1 MRNRLFYVTSL
12 LKGEG
17 ENMFNLFRCTYHSIH
32 KMSKDKN
39 KNFVIGR
46 KHYVKRNLKKKERD
60 NEKFIKSELYKNSFL
75 EYNLKTDIYLKLN
88 ELGIMNPSRI
98 QMNVIPLL
106 LSEKKKN
113 YPSNNNNNNNINNI
127 YSSSNNNN
135 NNNSSSSHTFH
146 RDGII
151 SISRNNI
158 YNEILKNRIEINNYL
173 KKKNILIP
181 GKNNMY
187 NVEKYKNENNIEYN
201 YNNNHNTHTA
211 PNLMYPLNDDRE
223 KILSMNKNNE
233 KCFND
238 VYLIVSPNNSGKTL
252 SYFLPILDNFY
263 KSNERIM
270 KYLLNFYHFLNKY
283 NYKKC
288 KNKLYRKK
296 ERLRYA
302 HRRKD
307 ENLFFNISYEKY
319 KVNKRIIHMRTYKNY
334 SINNSYMKNKRN
346 NQLNSLRHKKNVF
359 FPYAIILTNTREA
372 ACELFC
378 LLKKFDINIE
388 LLSGGYLNKKKSI
401 KKYHVEYF
409 SDINRNY
416 NDKQENIWI
425 DTSYRGR
432 YEYVRNI
439 KEKTNDKIKPSGG
452 NERINYNID
461 LLIGTPDKIFE
472 KMENIKNKHLYNF
485 KFLKYFIIEESE
497 SLCNVFN
504 ERKLQLLFNHI
515 KKYTNMYYFRGLQK
529 CNEEDMEYHN
539 NRENSKYSNK
549 LLDKSI
555 EQSDEEGRKKIRKRV
570 SGNRFTIK
578 EIGVNDDMY
587 EHEVNDHKM
596 TDDKSNDNMYEHE
609 MNDHKMTDDK
619 SKDNMYEHEV
629 NDHKMTDDKSKDN
642 MYEHEMNNHKMTD
655 DKSKDNMYD
664 VVNKDDT
671 YSINSKD
678 RLEGDFNKIY
688 GFHNTNNNYINTRQV
703 VDDEIEKTQGELRPI
718 LEKGNNKEN
727 KINNEKKK
735 DIYIDNINIKNIKNT
750 LYSNIPISIFVS
762 STKTCAIS
770 EFLNNNIRSKYIQQ
784 IINISSHHI
793 DKDMKHIFINSK
805 NKEKVSLLLEILN
818 SKEINKGKISNN
830 YRNNLLYGNIYSGRN
845 YAFVCRYVIFCN
857 TRKSVMNI
865 REILEEL
872 EYKVSYIHNEMNY
885 KDRSRNYRDFKK
897 GKTNILICTNIL
909 SRGVKFDNCEIINY
923 DLSNNINDY
932 IYKTKNICGF
942 SNFDKNNNSL
952 TSFFNK
958 KTTNIVNDII
968 EGTVDKKQII
978 FQNLNK
984 KVSKMLKLQSK
995 YYDIVKKKK
1004 KYQKRGGRKA
1014 LHIAPKRNCLSKR
1027 NKILSKK
1034 LYFYHKMEI
1043 ERKRL
1048 IKKGILKG
1056 HEKIPRYPNR
1066 QAQEYDSNEYN
1077 SMNKLNDGSLQIL
1090 AKKRKT
1096 KRNINKN
1103 KEIQYDQDTIVL
1115 NNMPTY
1121 EEEASIKEK
1130 KYQKKT
1136 YF

>member
-1 MRNRLFYVTSL
+1 MRNRLFYVTSF
-12 LKGEG
+12 LKEEG
-17 ENMFNLFRCTYHSIH
+17 ENMFNMFRCTYHSIH

-46 KHYVKRNLKKKERD
+46 KRYVKRNLKKKERD

-88 ELGIMNPSRI
+88 ELGIMNPSSI

-106 LSEKKKN
+106 LDEKKKN
-113 YPSNNNNNNNINNI
+113 YPSNNNNNNNNNNI

-135 NNNSSSSHTFH
+135 NSSSHTLH

-158 YNEILKNRIEINNYL
+158 YNQILKNRIEINNYL
-173 KKKNILIP
+173 KKNNIFIP
-181 GKNNMY
+181 EKNNMY

-201 YNNNHNTHTA
+201 YNNNHNTHRA
-211 PNLMYPLNDDRE
+211 PNLMYHLNDDRE
-223 KILSMNKNNE
+223 KIISMNKNNE

-296 ERLRYA
+296 ERLRYV

-319 KVNKRIIHMRTYKNY
+319 KVNNRIIHMRTYKNY
-334 SINNSYMKNKRN
+334 SINNSYIKNKRN

-372 ACELFC
+372 ACELFS

-401 KKYHVEYF
+401 KKYHVEYLY
-409 SDINRNY
+409 DINRNY

-425 DTSYRGR
+425 
-432 YEYVRNI
+432 E
-439 KEKTNDKIKPSGG
+439 
-452 NERINYNID
+452 
-461 LLIGTPDKIFE
+461 LLI
-472 KMENIKNKHLYNF
+472 
-485 KFLKYFIIEESE
+485 
-497 SLCNVFN
+497 
-504 ERKLQLLFNHI
+504 
-515 KKYTNMYYFRGLQK
+515 
-529 CNEEDMEYHN
+529 
-539 NRENSKYSNK
+539 
-549 LLDKSI
+549 
-555 EQSDEEGRKKIRKRV
+555 
-570 SGNRFTIK
+570 
-578 EIGVNDDMY
+578 
-587 EHEVNDHKM
+587 
-596 TDDKSNDNMYEHE
+596 E
-609 MNDHKMTDDK
+609 MNDNKMADGK
-619 SKDNMYEHEV
+619 SKDNMYEHEI
-629 NDHKMTDDKSKDN
+629 NDNKMTDDKSKDN
-642 MYEHEMNNHKMTD
+642 MYEHEMNANKMMDDKSNDNMYKHEINDNKMTD

-664 VVNKDDT
+664 VVNKEDI
-671 YSINSKD
+671 YRINSKD
-678 RLEGDFNKIY
+678 RLGGDFNKIY
-688 GFHNTNNNYINTRQV
+688 GFHNTNNNYTNTRQV
-703 VDDEIEKTQGELRPI
+703 VDDEIEKRQGELGPI

-727 KINNEKKK
+727 NINNEKKK

-830 YRNNLLYGNIYSGRN
+830 YKNNLYGNIYGGRN

-932 IYKTKNICGF
+932 IYKTKNICGS

-968 EGTVDKKQII
+968 ERTVDKKQII

-1103 KEIQYDQDTIVL
+1103 NEIQYDQDTIVL
-1115 NNMPTY
+1115 DNMPTY
-1121 EEEASIKEK
+1121 EEEASKN
-1130 KYQKKT
+1130 
-1136 YF
+1136 